1 MLLAH
6 KVELR
11 PTPEQATWL
20 LKCIGARRYT
30 YNALL
35 EHFRKDGAKW
45 SKKAACEHFMREVR
59 QPWMAEV
66 TSRAPRNAID
76 DLDTAFKSFFRRVKE
91 GRAPFGFPRFHR
103 RGQHDSFALRE
114 KPKFGVD
121 GRRLRLEKA
130 PGRILMRQAL
140 RFTGTLHSVTVSFR
154 AGRFFAAVL
163 VDTEDYDIR
172 SGTREPSVVGVDL
185 GLKDFAVL
193 SGSGE
198 SREPEADEPVQEGER
213 EQP

>member
-1 MLLAH
+1 
-6 KVELR
+6 
-11 PTPEQATWL
+11 
-20 LKCIGARRYT
+20 
-30 YNALL
+30 
-35 EHFRKDGAKW
+35 
-45 SKKAACEHFMREVR
+45 MREVR

-66 TSRAPRNAID
+66 TSRAPRNAIE

-154 AGRFFAAVL
+154 AGRFFAAVRRHRGH
-163 VDTEDYDIR
+163 DIR
-172 SGTREPSVVGVDL
+172 SGTREPSVVGVDTSPSCP
-185 GLKDFAVL
+185 GPADTCTFPPA
-193 SGSGE
+193 GS
-198 SREPEADEPVQEGER
+198 
-213 EQP
+213 